1 MSEVVNNLFRSS
13 HGGILCADNAGRLVI
28 YEKKDRE
35 MRKILERFR
44 AIDLTHP
51 LHAEIP
57 TWSGGCGFKLTIQL
71 DYPEGLRVQSLK
83 SHAGVGTHIDAPTH
97 FIKDSWNIG
106 DIPLE
111 NLIVPVSVLDISHKM
126 DADLFITPGDIEMF
140 EKAHGRIP
148 DHSLF
153 LANTGWSQYWPEPE
167 KYRNP
172 DACGRMHFPGF
183 SEEAAAFLLKRKIV
197 GLGIDTLS
205 PDGSNNGPGVR
216 YPVHEL
222 ILGAKKYIIEN
233 ATNLNQMPPVGA
245 YAIALPPRAAEAT
258 ESAARMVGLVC

>member
-1 MSEVVNNLFRSS
+1 
-13 HGGILCADNAGRLVI
+13 
-28 YEKKDRE
+28 
-35 MRKILERFR
+35 MRKVLERFR

-51 LHAEIP
+51 LHEGIP
-57 TWSGGCGFKLTIQL
+57 TWSGGCGFKLDIKL
-71 DYPEGLRVQSLK
+71 DYPQGLRVQSLK

-97 FIKDSWNIG
+97 FIKDSWNIA

-111 NLIVPVSVLDISHKM
+111 NLIVPVSILDMRHKM
-126 DADLFITPGDIEMF
+126 DPDLFISPSDIEAF

-153 LANTGWSQYWPEPE
+153 LANTGWSQYWIEPL

-172 DACGRMHFPGF
+172 DASGQMHFPGF
-183 SEEAAAFLLKRKIV
+183 SKEAAIFLLKRNIV

-205 PDGSNNGPGVR
+205 PDGSMNGPGVQF
-216 YPVHEL
+216 PVHEI

-233 ATNLNQMPPVGA
+233 IANLDQMPPVGA
-245 YAIALPPRAAEAT
+245 YAIALPPRLLEAT
-258 ESAARMVGLVC
+258 ESAARLIGLI